1 MMLRTLYIRDYAII
15 DEMEVEFQPGLNI
28 LTGETGAGKSI
39 IVGALKLITGERA
52 SIDTIRSGGS
62 KAIIEGIFDDTS
74 LLDIQALLHDHQL
87 PTESMLILRRE
98 ITKTHSRAYI
108 NDTPVKL
115 PLMREVASHLMD
127 LHGQHEHQSLLRV
140 NTHLD
145 LLDGFGDLAEQRKM
159 YQSAYQ
165 NVAMLVSELEDLS
178 ERQNHVEA
186 LQERLA
192 FEISEIDTIA
202 PKDGEEDQLLS
213 DMNRLENAEQL
224 CNTTAS
230 LHSILYAQENSTADQ
245 LALAVSQ
252 LRDLVCIDPA
262 LKEFSE
268 EINQAYISVKEI
280 SQSLQGYS
288 SSIEFSPSRLEK
300 IRERLGD
307 FDMLKRKYGGSINT
321 VLDYRN
327 GIGQEYDLVTNHEV
341 TRKTL
346 EQNLIEAKELL
357 SEKALDL
364 STQRQVVASR
374 IESSITAQFV
384 SLGMPSGKL
393 KVQIRKR
400 KDPSGWVTS
409 TREASKHSQQ
419 YKGFS
424 HGIDEVEFL
433 ITTNIGEDFR
443 PLVRVASGGEISRV
457 MLAIKR
463 VLAQNDRLP
472 ILVFDEIDVGISGA
486 IARKVG
492 SCMAD
497 LANHHQIIT
506 ITHLPQIAALAH
518 AHYIVEKQV
527 SDGRTK
533 THIRQL
539 SNDESVE
546 YIAKLITGGEITDAM
561 RESARELM
569 KTNEIS

>member
-74 LLDIQALLHDHQL
+74 LLDIQALLHDHQI

-98 ITKTHSRAYI
+98 ITKTYSRAYI

-341 TRKTL
+341 TRKIL

-393 KVQIRKR
+393 KVQIQKR